1 MTTFFP
7 LAQLYVAR
15 RSCSWMDGGI
25 RRVESKSIRRD
36 GIKQTTRHP
45 GRRWMLNVDSSVY
58 FPPVHSMNK
67 VFLLKVTLSLI
78 YGAHSFHVTRCCNS
92 SKMQFF
98 NRCMTITP
106 SEVKVGER
114 TKTEAFC
121 KFLRIQVFS
130 LDAPWNRF
138 WSPTRIHC
146 RLPVNIKQ
154 EWPRDAIRLLVLQ
167 SCRVCPQ
174 AGLEKKAK
182 DSLRDFHRISAAK
195 CLTCLRDSCCRLIE
209 FRDSSFILVYCQH
222 NRWQADEST
231 PKN

>member
-1 MTTFFP
+1 M
-7 LAQLYVAR
+7 
-15 RSCSWMDGGI
+15 
-25 RRVESKSIRRD
+25 
-36 GIKQTTRHP
+36 H
-45 GRRWMLNVDSSVY
+45 SV
-58 FPPVHSMNK
+58 NK

-78 YGAHSFHVTRCCNS
+78 YEAHSFHVTRCFNS
-92 SKMQFF
+92 SKMQLFY
-98 NRCMTITP
+98 RRVTMALTP

-121 KFLRIQVFS
+121 EFLHTQVFP

-138 WSPTRIHC
+138 WSPTHSHC
-146 RLPVNIKQ
+146 QMPVNIKR
-154 EWPRDAIRLLVLQ
+154 EWPWDAIRLLVLQ